1 MKNDIVGEPTSA
13 VKQNGTEPR
22 ESTAE
27 GGLRAFDII
36 TRGFNPYG
44 TAQRELPI
52 DGPGQLEFKAPAQA

>member
-1 MKNDIVGEPTSA
+1 MKNNIVGEPSSA
-13 VKQNGTEPR
+13 TQRDGKETR

-52 DGPGQLEFKAPAQA
+52 DGPGQL

>member
-1 MKNDIVGEPTSA
+1 MKNNIVGEPSSA
-13 VKQNGTEPR
+13 TQRDGKETR